1 MESLAL
7 LVSVILLVIVVLG
20 IVAVVLAKKPRRTMK
35 GRIISMAISVFP
47 VLAGGWLMFLDV
59 GIGARALGA
68 AVAAAGVISIWR
80 NSQKKN

>member
-20 IVAVVLAKKPRRTMK
+20 IVAAVLAKKPRQTIQ
-35 GRIISMAISVFP
+35 GRLTSVIIS
-47 VLAGGWLMFLDV
+47 VLPIVAGGWLMLLQI

-80 NSQKKN
+80 NIQKKR

>member
-1 MESLAL
+1 MESLART
-7 LVSVILLVIVVLG
+7 VVIILLVILILG
-20 IVAVVLAKKPRRTMK
+20 IVAAVLAKKSRKTVK
-35 GRIISMAISVFP
+35 GRIASMAISVFP

-80 NSQKKN
+80 YSQEKN